1 MKRLALIVAIALPTL
16 AMAEPDALGTLFPLK
31 APIEAGETGLTRLEL
46 PAEVVRSCRPDLAD
60 LRILAADGA
69 EIPYVVDTPEA
80 PGIVTRV
87 RYGVSPE
94 VVDAARSR
102 EEVNRISVHRESFVL
117 EIPAVPAD
125 VPAWDL
131 VFTVATREFVGRLD
145 ITALD
150 TKGNRAPVV
159 TGGAVFRLP
168 DTKAEKLRFTLP
180 GREAIRLQVA
190 IESQDLGYLKPRFE
204 LEASRFLPGT
214 GASSVE
220 LHILEIRQLGSSTE
234 VLVERP
240 RGFMPRRLR
249 IATVTDTFYR
259 TVTVWDE
266 GPGADPDPLGSAS
279 VLRVAA
285 IAPVESLELPLQGPR
300 GDRLRLVIDNQDSPP
315 LEGIAVTAA
324 MPRPV
329 LVFSLP
335 ASAVRAE
342 LFFGGGRAHRPDY
355 DLAALDPDRL
365 VPATG
370 DAVGTALALL
380 DPARAA
386 IATLGESERNPSYD
400 PAPVLA
406 FAIHPGAELDSRL
419 YSHYRRLQVTP
430 SAEGLARLRLEPADL
445 AVARPDLADLRIVDR
460 EGRQWAYLKQS
471 AAASI
476 VIPVTIADHNIDDR
490 VSSYEIEIPDG
501 PLAIHR
507 VVLEVSAPYFDRDFT
522 LVGILED
529 DRERRLADGQLV
541 RRAGDPRPTII
552 DIPNTRLAGFRLE
565 VVDGDDAPLAFGA
578 VEVRTIV
585 PDLYMAAEAGEFDL
599 LLGYPDDRAPVYE
612 LERVRSA
619 ILAVPAAEAG
629 ALPLEPNPEFSA
641 SSRLA
646 RSGATQKVILWGA
659 LGLAVAVLLIL
670 TFRAAGREG
679 DGLASG

>member
-1 MKRLALIVAIALPTL
+1 MKRLALIVAIALP
-16 AMAEPDALGTLFPLK
+16 AFAAAEPDALGTLFPLK
-31 APIEAGETGLTRLEL
+31 APIESGETGLARLEL
-46 PAEVVRSCRPDLAD
+46 PAAVVRSCRPDFAD

-69 EIPYVVDTPEA
+69 EIPYVIDTPEA
-80 PGIVTRV
+80 PGVVTRV
-87 RYGVSPE
+87 RYGVSPV

-102 EEVNRISVHRESFVL
+102 EEVNRVSIHRESFVL
-117 EIPAVPAD
+117 EIPSVPAD

-150 TKGNRAPVV
+150 ANGSRNPVV

-168 DTKAEKLRFTLP
+168 ATKAEKLRFTLP
-180 GREAIRLQVA
+180 GREAVHLEVA
-190 IESQDLGYLKPRFE
+190 IESQDHGFLEPRFE
-204 LEASRFLPGT
+204 LEASRFLPGI
-214 GASSVE
+214 GASRVE
-220 LHILEIRQLGSSTE
+220 LAVLDIRQLGSSTE

-240 RGFMPRRLR
+240 RGFVPRR
-249 IATVTDTFYR
+249 IEIGATTDTFHR

-279 VLRVAA
+279 VLRIAA
-285 IAPVESLELPLQGPR
+285 IAPVESLEIPLQRPR

-329 LVFSLP
+329 LVFSLA
-335 ASAVRAE
+335 ASTIPPH
-342 LFFGGGRAHRPDY
+342 LYFGGGRAHRPHY
-355 DLAALDPDRL
+355 DLAALDPVRL
-365 VPATG
+365 VPAAG
-370 DAVGTALALL
+370 DAAGTALAIL

-386 IATLGESERNPSYD
+386 IATLGEIERNPSYD

-406 FAIHPGAELDSRL
+406 FAIHPGAELDPRL
-419 YSHYRRLQVTP
+419 YSHHRRLDVAP

-460 EGRQWAYLKQS
+460 EGRQWAYLTQP

-476 VIPVTIADHNIDDR
+476 VIPVTISGHDIDDR

-501 PLAIHR
+501 PLAVHR
-507 VVLEVSAPYFDRDFT
+507 VVLEASAPYFDRDFT
-522 LVGILED
+522 LMGILED
-529 DRERRLADGQLV
+529 DRELRLADGRLA
-541 RRAGDPRPTII
+541 RRAGDPRPTTI
-552 DIPNTRLAGFRLE
+552 DISNTRVTGFRLE
-565 VVDGDDAPLAFGA
+565 VIDGDDAPLVFGA
-578 VEVRTIV
+578 VEVRTMV

-599 LLGYPDDRAPVYE
+599 LLGFPDDRAPVYE

-619 ILAVPAAEAG
+619 ILAVPAAEIG
-629 ALPLEPNPEFSA
+629 AQPLARNPDFAA

-646 RSGATQKVILWGA
+646 GSGAAQRIILWSV
-659 LGLAVAVLLIL
+659 LGLAVVVLLVL
-670 TFRAAGREG
+670 TFRAAGRE
-679 DGLASG
+679 S